1 MQIKVL
7 KLGHSTRHVDVPA
20 GATVSQALSQAEMG
34 HQGYSLTLNG
44 LGVGPETQ
52 LSEGDIV
59 TLVPKVEGGC

>member
-1 MQIKVL
+1 MNCKIL
-7 KLGHSTRHVDVPA
+7 KLGHSTRHIEVPA
-20 GATVSQALSQAEMG
+20 GATVSQALNQAEIG